1 MKDSQKKKQQPT
13 AESTKSRGKAALSKD
28 APAKPSRAKGT
39 ASSKLHAIFEY
50 EGVTRGEAQ
59 TKESLRETEQKL
71 RLIFETLAAGIIIT
85 DLEGNILE
93 MNKTA
98 LRLHGFNSRKD
109 VIGRNGL
116 ELIAEKDR
124 ARALKRWIKNLNEH
138 STEDLPGYYT
148 ILRADGSE
156 FQAAV
161 SEAVLRD
168 KHGNPEGFIAIT
180 RDVTQRLQTEEA
192 LQDSVEKLRT
202 MFESIHDAI
211 EVMDLEGKFIEV
223 NESAVRLHNFTN
235 KKEMIGLKAIDFVA
249 QRDRERALKFTKKIF
264 AQGGGGT
271 LEYTLLTRDG
281 KEVEAEFSVT
291 VLKDRNGKPIGFI
304 GASRDIT
311 DRRLMQEELRE
322 SGEKLRIMFE
332 STSDGIIVLDVK
344 LNVVEVNDAAVR
356 IFGYKSKE
364 DMTGKS
370 GLEYMQASPEGAEG
384 KGPQVDISVSQ
395 LRDKEGKLYGFISVA
410 RDVTMRRRME
420 QKLKDTMDDFKRS
433 NRDLEQFAYV
443 ASHDLQE
450 PLRMISSY
458 TQLLKRRYGGKLG
471 QDADEFIEFAVDGA
485 NRMQG
490 MIQALLAFSRVGT
503 RGNPFV
509 PTEGE
514 TIVVKALANLKA
526 AIADSGVVVTH
537 DPMPTLSVDGIQII
551 QLLQNLIGNAI
562 KFRGTEPPKIH
573 VGLEDKGE
581 NWLLYVRDNGIGL
594 DMQFKE
600 RIFIIFQRLH
610 TKGEYPGT
618 GIGLAVCKRIVE
630 RHGGR
635 IWVESEPG
643 KGATFFFT
651 IPKEREEEKKEESP
665 KK

>member
-1 MKDSQKKKQQPT
+1 MKDSKEKKPQPASKPT
-13 AESTKSRGKAALSKD
+13 RGRSKA
-28 APAKPSRAKGT
+28 APAKGPRPKGT
-39 ASSKLHAIFEY
+39 ASSKLRAIFEY

-71 RLIFETLAAGIIIT
+71 RIIFDTLAAGITIT
-85 DLEGNILE
+85 DLKGNIVE
-93 MNKTA
+93 MNKGA
-98 LRLHGFNSRKD
+98 LHLHGFSSRNE
-109 VIGRNGL
+109 VVGRSGQ

-124 ARALKRWIKNLNEH
+124 GRALQRWVNNLEKGIFSDISDH
-138 STEDLPGYYT
+138 YT
-148 ILRADGSE
+148 LLKADGTTFE
-156 FQAAV
+156 AAV

-168 KHGNPEGFIAIT
+168 KHGNPEGFISISRDIT
-180 RDVTQRLQTEEA
+180 ERKRAEEA
-192 LQDSVEKLRT
+192 LRDSEEKLRT

-211 EVMDLEGKFIEV
+211 EVMDLEGRLTEV
-223 NESAVRLHNFTN
+223 NEAAVRLLGFNN
-235 KKEMIGLKAIDFVA
+235 KKEMIGLKAVDFVA
-249 QRDRERALKFTKKIF
+249 ERDRDTALQLTKKIF
-264 AQGGGGT
+264 KQGGGGT

-304 GASRDIT
+304 GVSRDIT
-311 DRRLMQEELRE
+311 QRRQMQEELRE
-322 SGEKLRIMFE
+322 SGDKLRIMFE
-332 STSDGIIVLDVK
+332 STSDGIIVLDTK
-344 LNVVEVNDAAVR
+344 LTVVEVNDAAVR
-356 IFGYKSKE
+356 IFGHKSKDE
-364 DMTGKS
+364 MVGKP
-370 GLEYMQASPEGAEG
+370 GLEYMQSPPEGEEI

-395 LRDKEGKLYGFISVA
+395 LRDKHGNLSGFISIA

-420 QKLKDTMDDFKRS
+420 QKLKEAVEDFKRS

-450 PLRMISSY
+450 PLRMVSSY

-490 MIQALLAFSRVGT
+490 MIQALLAYSRVGT

-514 TIVVKALANLKA
+514 TLVEKTLLNLKA
-526 AIADSGVVVTH
+526 AIEDSKAVITH

-562 KFRGTEPPKIH
+562 KFRGAEPPKIH
-573 VGLEDKGE
+573 VGLEDKDE
-581 NWLLYVRDNGIGL
+581 DWLLYVRDNGIGL
-594 DMQFKE
+594 DMEFKE
-600 RIFIIFQRLH
+600 RIFVIFQRLH

-643 KGATFFFT
+643 KGTTFFFT
-651 IPKEREEEKKEESP
+651 IPKEREEEEKKEESP

>member
-1 MKDSQKKKQQPT
+1 MKDSKKKKQQPA

-39 ASSKLHAIFEY
+39 ASSKPHPEY
-50 EGVTRGEAQ
+50 
-59 TKESLRETEQKL
+59 TEQQA
-71 RLIFETLAAGIIIT
+71 EAALL
-85 DLEGNILE
+85 D
-93 MNKTA
+93 
-98 LRLHGFNSRKD
+98 
-109 VIGRNGL
+109 
-116 ELIAEKDR
+116 
-124 ARALKRWIKNLNEH
+124 
-138 STEDLPGYYT
+138 
-148 ILRADGSE
+148 
-156 FQAAV
+156 
-161 SEAVLRD
+161 
-168 KHGNPEGFIAIT
+168 
-180 RDVTQRLQTEEA
+180 TEEKFRA
-192 LQDSVEKLRT
+192 

-223 NESAVRLHNFTN
+223 NESAVRLHRFNS
-235 KKEMIGLKAIDFVA
+235 KKEMMGLKAIDFVA
-249 QRDRERALKFTKKIF
+249 EKDRERALKFTKKIF
-264 AQGGGGT
+264 KQGGGGT
-271 LEYTLLTRDG
+271 LMYTLLTKDG

-291 VLKDRNGKPIGFI
+291 VLRDRNGNPVGFI

-311 DRRLMQEELRE
+311 ERKLMEKELRKTAEELKAIFE
-322 SGEKLRIMFE
+322 SMNDAVTVIDMSTKIADANKAAIRLHGYRSKEEMLGLDATSLISEKDRDRVVKETINAIRNGIPYEKRLCMLVRADGTEFDAAVSFSQLLDASGKLVGFISLSSDITGRKRWEEQLQESEQKLRIMFE
-332 STSDGIIVLDVK
+332 STSDGIIVLDAK
-344 LNVVEVNDAAVR
+344 LTVVEVNDAAVR
-356 IFGYKSKE
+356 IFGHKSKE
-364 DMTGKS
+364 EMVGKS
-370 GLEYMQASPEGAEG
+370 GLEYMQSPPEDGEG

-395 LRDKEGKLYGFISVA
+395 LRDKDGKLYGFISVA

-420 QKLKDTMDDFKRS
+420 QKLKDTLDDLKRS

-450 PLRMISSY
+450 PLRMVSSY

-471 QDADEFIEFAVDGA
+471 ADADEFIEFAVDGA

-509 PTEGE
+509 PAEGE
-514 TIVVKALANLKA
+514 TLVVKALANLKA
-526 AIADSGVVVTH
+526 AIEESGAVVTH

-594 DMQFKE
+594 DMQFKD

-643 KGATFFFT
+643 KGTTFFFT

>member
-1 MKDSQKKKQQPT
+1 MKDSKKKKEQPT
-13 AESTKSRGKAALSKD
+13 AESTKSSEKTALSKD
-28 APAKPSRAKGT
+28 AQAKPSRAKDT
-39 ASSKLHAIFEY
+39 ASSKLHAKY
-50 EGVTRGEAQ
+50 
-59 TKESLRETEQKL
+59 TEQQA
-71 RLIFETLAAGIIIT
+71 EAA
-85 DLEGNILE
+85 L
-93 MNKTA
+93 
-98 LRLHGFNSRKD
+98 
-109 VIGRNGL
+109 
-116 ELIAEKDR
+116 
-124 ARALKRWIKNLNEH
+124 LN
-138 STEDLPGYYT
+138 
-148 ILRADGSE
+148 
-156 FQAAV
+156 
-161 SEAVLRD
+161 
-168 KHGNPEGFIAIT
+168 
-180 RDVTQRLQTEEA
+180 TEEKFRA
-192 LQDSVEKLRT
+192 

-223 NESAVRLHNFTN
+223 NESAVRLLGFNN

-249 QRDRERALKFTKKIF
+249 EKDRERALEFTKKIF
-264 AQGGGGT
+264 KQGNGGT
-271 LEYTLLTRDG
+271 LEYTLLTKDG
-281 KEVEAEFSVT
+281 KEVEVDFSVT
-291 VLKDRNGKPIGFI
+291 VLRDRNEKPIGFI
-304 GASRDIT
+304 GASRDVT
-311 DRRLMQEELRE
+311 ERKLMEEELRKTAEELKAMFE
-322 SGEKLRIMFE
+322 SMNDAVTVIDMATKIADANKAAIRLHGYRSKEEMLGLDATSLISEKDRDRVVKETIDAVKNGIPYEKRLCMLVRADGTEFDAAVSFSQLLDASGKLVGFLSLSSDITGRKRWEEQLQESEQKLRIMFE
-332 STSDGIIVLDVK
+332 STTDGIIVLDAK
-344 LNVVEVNDAAVR
+344 LTVVEVNDAAVR
-356 IFGYKSKE
+356 IFGHKSKE
-364 DMTGKS
+364 EMVGKS
-370 GLEYMQASPEGAEG
+370 GLEYMQSPPEGDEG

-395 LRDKEGKLYGFISVA
+395 LRDKDGKLYGFISVA
-410 RDVTMRRRME
+410 RDVTARKRIE
-420 QKLKDTMDDFKRS
+420 AKLKETMDDLKRS

-450 PLRMISSY
+450 PLRMVSSY

-471 QDADEFIEFAVDGA
+471 ADADEFIEFAVDGA

-503 RGNPFV
+503 RGNLFV

-514 TIVVKALANLKA
+514 TLVKKALLNLKA
-526 AIADSGVVVTH
+526 AIEDSSAVITH

-581 NWLLYVRDNGIGL
+581 DWLLYVRDSGIGL
-594 DMQFKE
+594 DMEFKE
-600 RIFIIFQRLH
+600 RIFVIFQRLH

>member
-1 MKDSQKKKQQPT
+1 
-13 AESTKSRGKAALSKD
+13 
-28 APAKPSRAKGT
+28 
-39 ASSKLHAIFEY
+39 
-50 EGVTRGEAQ
+50 
-59 TKESLRETEQKL
+59 
-71 RLIFETLAAGIIIT
+71 
-85 DLEGNILE
+85 
-93 MNKTA
+93 
-98 LRLHGFNSRKD
+98 
-109 VIGRNGL
+109 
-116 ELIAEKDR
+116 
-124 ARALKRWIKNLNEH
+124 
-138 STEDLPGYYT
+138 
-148 ILRADGSE
+148 
-156 FQAAV
+156 
-161 SEAVLRD
+161 
-168 KHGNPEGFIAIT
+168 
-180 RDVTQRLQTEEA
+180 
-192 LQDSVEKLRT
+192 
-202 MFESIHDAI
+202 
-211 EVMDLEGKFIEV
+211 
-223 NESAVRLHNFTN
+223 
-235 KKEMIGLKAIDFVA
+235 
-249 QRDRERALKFTKKIF
+249 
-264 AQGGGGT
+264 
-271 LEYTLLTRDG
+271 
-281 KEVEAEFSVT
+281 
-291 VLKDRNGKPIGFI
+291 
-304 GASRDIT
+304 
-311 DRRLMQEELRE
+311 
-322 SGEKLRIMFE
+322 MFE
-332 STSDGIIVLDVK
+332 STSDGIIVLDAK
-344 LNVVEVNDAAVR
+344 LTVVEVNDAAVR
-356 IFGYKSKE
+356 IFCHKSKE
-364 DMTGKS
+364 EMVGKS
-370 GLEYMQASPEGAEG
+370 GLEYMQSPPESAEG

-395 LRDKEGKLYGFISVA
+395 LRDKDGKLYGFISVA

-420 QKLKDTMDDFKRS
+420 QKLKDTMDDLKRS

-450 PLRMISSY
+450 PLRMVSSY

-509 PTEGE
+509 PNEGE
-514 TIVVKALANLKA
+514 TLVVKALANLKA
-526 AIADSGVVVTH
+526 AIEESGAVITH

-594 DMQFKE
+594 DMQFKD

-643 KGATFFFT
+643 KGTTFFFT